1 MNYAEN
7 YYYFRDS
14 MDGLS
19 IREILAHLNEV
30 LKLLPGSIYLKDI
43 DGVYLG
49 CNEYQAR
56 MAGFDSSDLI
66 VGKTDYQLPWKDR
79 ADRIRET
86 DQRIIASG
94 LAEEVVEQALTHDG
108 QLLTMLSI
116 KAPFYDEQGVIIGI
130 VGTSLDITERVKA
143 EQRELE
149 ALEEKRKIEE
159 TARRLLMVLAGSIS
173 HDLRSPLLFIDSLNR
188 DLKVALPFL
197 LNQSSNDAELT
208 LKQKNALESMK
219 TISDK
224 IDDQIARMHAFI
236 NDNLKA
242 IKQSTTNHLKEDDLV
257 ECQTYKMIMNA
268 LDSYPFQPNERD
280 LIDWD
285 RRYYFSFMGNPLLF
299 MRVIFN
305 LLSNSL
311 YQINENG
318 YGRIYISCAQ
328 TPSGNIIRFKDTA
341 GGVSPT
347 VLKTIFEGYV
357 SNKKYGTGVGLAFC
371 KMTMESFGGSISC
384 HSTEGE
390 YIEFILT
397 FPLMDHG
404 E

>member
-1 MNYAEN
+1 ME
-7 YYYFRDS
+7 
-14 MDGLS
+14 GLS

-49 CNEYQAR
+49 CNEYQAK
-56 MAGFDSSDLI
+56 MAGLDNSDLM
-66 VGKTDYQLPWKDR
+66 VGKTDYQLPWKDL
-79 ADRIRET
+79 ADSIREV

-94 LAEEVVEQALTHDG
+94 VAEEVVEQAVTYDG

-116 KAPFYDEQGVIIGI
+116 KAPFYDEEGNIIGI

-149 ALEEKRKIEE
+149 ALEEKRKVEE
-159 TARRLLMVLAGSIS
+159 AARRILMVLAGSIS
-173 HDLRSPLLFIDSLNR
+173 HDLRSPLLYIDSLNR
-188 DLKVALPFL
+188 DLKIALPL
-197 LNQSSNDAELT
+197 LLDQYDVQDLT
-208 LKQKNALESMK
+208 LKQKNALDSMT

-224 IDDQIARMHAFI
+224 IDDQIAKMHAFI

-242 IKQSTTNHLKEDDLV
+242 IKQSTANHLKEDDLV
-257 ECQTYKMIMNA
+257 DCQSYKVIMNA

-285 RRYYFSFMGNPLLF
+285 RRYYFSFRGNPLLF

-311 YQINENG
+311 YQINEVG
-318 YGRIYISCAQ
+318 YGRIYISSEQSDA
-328 TPSGNIIRFKDTA
+328 GHIIRFKDTA

-347 VLKTIFEGYV
+347 ILDTIFEGYV

-371 KMTMESFGGSISC
+371 KMTMESFGGSITC
-384 HSTEGE
+384 HSIEGE
-390 YIEFILT
+390 SIEFVLT
-397 FPLMDHG
+397 FPLTDHG